1 MTTPLEQSE
10 LEATLNL
17 DAHERYDKFVTDV
30 ARADKVW
37 SLKGVGGWVSLSSDG
52 EDCFP
57 VWPHADYAALWAN
70 GDWADCAPQ
79 SIPLDAWIDRWT
91 PGLEGDGSLVAVFP
105 VNEEEGV
112 VVTPGELLQS
122 ILAELEDSEAGSR

>member
-1 MTTPLEQSE
+1 MTTPLDKSQF
-10 LEATLNL
+10 EATLEL
-17 DAHERYDKFVTDV
+17 DAHQRYDHFVKEV
-30 ARADKVW
+30 ARTDQIW

-57 VWPHADYAALWAN
+57 IWPHADFAAAWAT

-79 SIPLDAWIDRWT
+79 EIPLDAWIDRWT

-105 VNEEEGV
+105 VTDEEGV

-122 ILAELEDSEAGSR
+122 ILAELESLEESD